1 MPDRERARELATESL
16 RRGDPLGWFEQL
28 YQEAEQGKCEV
39 PWADLCPNPH
49 LLDFW
54 KTCPQQMV
62 GKTALVIGSGVGDDS
77 EQLAAWG
84 FQTTAFDISETAVQ
98 VTHRRFPNTH
108 VEYLVAD
115 LLDPPA
121 TWHHNFDLVLEVYTL
136 QVLPEKLRPLA
147 IEKIAGFLKPAGSL
161 LVIARGRDQA
171 DPSGEMPWPLTRE
184 ELQEFTRAGLKEV
197 SFEDYLD
204 PEDPHVRRFRALYTN
219 AHSAKD

>member
-1 MPDRERARELATESL
+1 MPNRARARELATESL

-49 LLDFW
+49 LIDFW
-54 KTCPQQMV
+54 KTRPQQAV
-62 GKTALVIGSGVGDDS
+62 GKSALVIGSGVGDDA
-77 EQLAAWG
+77 ERLDAWG
-84 FQTTAFDISETAVQ
+84 FQTTAFDISATAVQ

-121 TWHHNFDLVLEVYTL
+121 TWHHSFDFVLEVYTL
-136 QVLPEKLRPLA
+136 QVLPGKLRPLA

-161 LVIARGRDQA
+161 LVIARGRNQTDS
-171 DPSGEMPWPLTRE
+171 PGEMPWPLTLE
-184 ELQEFTRAGLKEV
+184 ELQGFTRAGLKES
-197 SFEDYLD
+197 SFEDYFDLD
-204 PEDPHVRRFRALYTN
+204 DPAVRRFRALYR
-219 AHSAKD
+219 AS